1 MKLRHIARQ
10 KGLSLV
16 ETMIALTLGAIVTVG
31 VVQLFVANSE
41 TYNLLQGQSRM
52 QESARFAL
60 DFISRNV
67 QLAGYKGCYSRND
80 DPHTTLETDNHV
92 PYEYN
97 IRQGLEAYDGQAGG
111 GWLPDVTAIPGT
123 PIDTT
128 DIVPKTDI
136 LTIRRSASNEV
147 KLVEG
152 TMSTS
157 TEPAVLNGKFDDE
170 FAVDDLALIHDCEK
184 STVFRITA
192 VSYNNGSNQTTIG
205 HDTNDTDPIRNALE
219 KLAEVNTYDKNAYV
233 SNIET
238 NIFFI
243 QPGTGKNNQG
253 DAPLSLWMQQGT
265 AAPVELVEGVENLDV
280 FFGEDTD
287 NDGTPN
293 VYARANEVDMANVVT
308 VEINIVVNSVDD
320 VGATSSP
327 THGCIADGG
336 QQPCLNGVS
345 YDGLIRR
352 SFTQTVELRNQG

>member
-1 MKLRHIARQ
+1 MKFLDTARQ

-67 QLAGYKGCYSRND
+67 QLAGYKGCFSRND
-80 DPHTTLETDNHV
+80 DPHTTLETDNHI

-97 IRQGLEAYDGQAGG
+97 IREGLVAYDGQAGG
-111 GWLPDVTAIPGT
+111 GWLPDPTVIPGT
-123 PIDTT
+123 PIDVT

-136 LTIRRSASNEV
+136 LAIRRSSSTEG

-152 TMSTS
+152 SMPID
-157 TEPAVLNGKFDDE
+157 EPILLDGEFDDE
-170 FAVDDLALIHDCEK
+170 FVVDDLALIHDCEK
-184 STVFRITA
+184 STVFRITD
-192 VSYNNGSNQTTIG
+192 VSYNPGAGKTTIG
-205 HDTNDTDPIRNALE
+205 HDTNDVDQTRNVLG
-219 KLAEVNTYDKNAYV
+219 KLAEVNTYDKNTYV

-243 QPGTGKNNQG
+243 QPGNGKNNQG
-253 DAPLSLWMQQGT
+253 DAPLSLWLQTGT
-265 AAPVELVEGVENLDV
+265 DAPVELVEGVEQLDV

-293 VYARANEVDMANVVT
+293 IYARANEVDMNNVVT

-320 VGATSSP
+320 VGGTTPP
-327 THGCIADGG
+327 THDCIVDGG
-336 QQPCLNGVS
+336 EQPCLDGENF
-345 YDGLIRR
+345 DGLIRR
-352 SFTQTVELRNQG
+352 GFRQTVELRNQG